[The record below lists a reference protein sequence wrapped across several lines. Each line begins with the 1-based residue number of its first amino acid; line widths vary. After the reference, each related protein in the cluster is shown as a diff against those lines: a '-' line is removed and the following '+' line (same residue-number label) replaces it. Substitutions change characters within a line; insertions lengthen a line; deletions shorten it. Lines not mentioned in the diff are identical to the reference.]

1 MSEVTARH
9 GGGRVLLALCVSMG
23 VSLTVAAS
31 FNYMLTPML
40 DDLGLTQEQVSV
52 ALSIPSVAALL
63 VVFVA
68 GLVGERRGHRTVITW
83 MSVLFVVGAV
93 LVAITTGIVVLVIG
107 LLLAGIAATAVQIVV
122 FGLLSNEFRE
132 PGPRARAFGTFGMV
146 SPSIWLLFPVLTG
159 AIVGATS
166 WRLVPIVWAL
176 GGGLMLLVARTLMP
190 RPAQVR
196 PVGRLRAPILA
207 GVTVVLSVEA
217 LSLAAKVGVASV
229 GFLISAAAALV
240 AVLMLVLMVRRGGQ
254 QNFSF
259 RSLRLTRARLLLVV
273 VVVIPLINTVFFMT
287 LAFQYLYGLSVLQTA
302 LVMVPAQ
309 AGAIAGTKLIAGP
322 LMARIGVTRTATLM
336 FGVLAGAML
345 LAFLLTPESPLWM
358 PMAYVA
364 VYNVLT
370 VAASI
375 TVTSGLMATAD
386 AQNSGEVSA
395 YRGSGVALGG
405 ALAVVLMNEAVFTL
419 SRLFMNQT
427 FVDSGLDPTEAAQ
440 VSEEIQSAATSSNVM
455 SMFSMPLPSGIPV
468 SDVMQESI
476 ATGLHVNAVLGGL
489 LSVVCV
495 VLIQWSAQADRAR
508 RSDAS
513 AA

>member
-1 MSEVTARH
+1 MAGGPGRR

-40 DDLGLTQEQVSV
+40 DNLGLSQDQVSV

-68 GLVGERRGHRTVITW
+68 GLVGERRGHRTVISW
-83 MSVLFVVGAV
+83 MSVLFVVGAL
-93 LVAITTGIVVLVIG
+93 LVAVTPGIVVLVTG
-107 LLLAGIAATAVQIVV
+107 LLLAGIAATSVQIVV

-146 SPSIWLLFPVLTG
+146 SPFIWLLFPVLTG
-159 AIVGATS
+159 AIVGVAS
-166 WRLVPIVWAL
+166 WRWVPVVWAV
-176 GGGLMLLVARTLMP
+176 GGVVMLVAARTLMP
-190 RPAQVR
+190 RPEHVG

-207 GVTVVLSVEA
+207 GVTVVLSVQA
-217 LSLAAKVGVASV
+217 LSLAANVGIASL
-229 GFLISAAAALV
+229 GFLVSAAAAVV
-240 AVLMLVLMVRRGGQ
+240 AAVVLVLMVRRGGQ

-259 RSLRLTRARLLLVV
+259 RTLRLTRARLLLVV
-273 VVVIPLINTVFFMT
+273 VVIIPLINTVFFMT
-287 LAFQYLYGLSVLQTA
+287 LAFQYLYGLTVLQTA

-336 FGVLAGAML
+336 FGVLALAML
-345 LAFLLTPESPLWM
+345 SAFLLTPESPLWM
-358 PMAYVA
+358 PMTYVA

-386 AQNSGEVSA
+386 AQSSGEVSA

-405 ALAVVLMNEAVFTL
+405 ALAVVLMNQAVFTL
-419 SRLFMNQT
+419 SRLFMDESL
-427 FVDSGLDPTEAAQ
+427 VASGLDSTQADQ
-440 VSEEIQSAATSSNVM
+440 LSQEIQSSATSTNVM
-455 SMFSMPLPSGIPV
+455 SMFSVPLPSGIPV
-468 SDVMQESI
+468 SDVMQDSI
-476 ATGLHVNAVLGGL
+476 ATGLHINAVLGVL

-495 VLIQWSAQADRAR
+495 VLIRWSARAER
-508 RSDAS
+508 VTHPDAS
-513 AA
+513 VV

>member
-1 MSEVTARH
+1 
-9 GGGRVLLALCVSMG
+9 
-23 VSLTVAAS
+23 
-31 FNYMLTPML
+31 
-40 DDLGLTQEQVSV
+40 
-52 ALSIPSVAALL
+52 
-63 VVFVA
+63 
-68 GLVGERRGHRTVITW
+68 
-83 MSVLFVVGAV
+83 
-93 LVAITTGIVVLVIG
+93 
-107 LLLAGIAATAVQIVV
+107 
-122 FGLLSNEFRE
+122 
-132 PGPRARAFGTFGMV
+132 
-146 SPSIWLLFPVLTG
+146 
-159 AIVGATS
+159 
-166 WRLVPIVWAL
+166 
-176 GGGLMLLVARTLMP
+176 
-190 RPAQVR
+190 
-196 PVGRLRAPILA
+196 
-207 GVTVVLSVEA
+207 
-217 LSLAAKVGVASV
+217 
-229 GFLISAAAALV
+229 
-240 AVLMLVLMVRRGGQ
+240 
-254 QNFSF
+254 
-259 RSLRLTRARLLLVV
+259 
-273 VVVIPLINTVFFMT
+273 
-287 LAFQYLYGLSVLQTA
+287 
-302 LVMVPAQ
+302 MVPAQ

-476 ATGLHVNAVLGGL
+476 ATGLHVNAVLGVL

-495 VLIQWSAQADRAR
+495 VLIQWSARTERAR
-508 RSDAS
+508 QQAAS

>member
-1 MSEVTARH
+1 MPNAAGRR

-40 DDLGLTQEQVSV
+40 DDLGLSQDQVSV

-68 GLVGERRGHRTVITW
+68 GLVGERRGHRTVISW
-83 MSVLFVVGAV
+83 MSVLFVIGAL
-93 LVAITTGIVVLVIG
+93 LVAVTPGIVVLVFG
-107 LLLAGIAATAVQIVV
+107 LLLAGIAATSVQIVV

-146 SPSIWLLFPVLTG
+146 SPFIWLLFPVLTG
-159 AIVGATS
+159 AIVGVTS
-166 WRLVPIVWAL
+166 WRWVPVVWAV
-176 GGGLMLLVARTLMP
+176 GGAVMLVAARTLMP
-190 RPAQVR
+190 RPEHVG

-207 GVTVVLSVEA
+207 GVTVVLSVQA
-217 LSLAAKVGVASV
+217 LSLAANVGIASL
-229 GFLISAAAALV
+229 GFVISAAAAVV
-240 AVLMLVLMVRRGGQ
+240 AAVVLVLMVRRGGR

-259 RSLRLTRARLLLVV
+259 RTLRLTRARLLLVV
-273 VVVIPLINTVFFMT
+273 VVIIPLINTVFFMT
-287 LAFQYLYGLSVLQTA
+287 LAFQYLYGLTVLQTA

-309 AGAIAGTKLIAGP
+309 AGAIAGTRLIAGP
-322 LMARIGVTRTATLM
+322 LMARVGVTRTATLM
-336 FGVLAGAML
+336 FGVLAVAML
-345 LAFLLTPESPLWM
+345 SAFLLTPESPLWM
-358 PMAYVA
+358 PMTYVA

-375 TVTSGLMATAD
+375 TVTSGLMATSD
-386 AQNSGEVSA
+386 AQSSGEVSA

-419 SRLFMNQT
+419 SRVFMDDT
-427 FVDSGLDPTEAAQ
+427 FVASGLNPAEANQ
-440 VSEEIQSAATSSNVM
+440 LSEEIQTSATSTDVM

-468 SDVMQESI
+468 SDVMQQSI
-476 ATGLHVNAVLGGL
+476 ATGLHINAVLGAL

-495 VLIQWSAQADRAR
+495 ALIRWSARAER
-508 RSDAS
+508 VTHPDAS
-513 AA
+513 VV